1 MREVIFVK
9 QLPAAEF
16 ELMQII
22 WQNETPISTNQIISH
37 MDEGVRRKPQ
47 TILTLLTRLIE
58 RGFLESERTGK
69 ERLYTP
75 LIAREDYLTFESSQ
89 FMKRFHSNSFI
100 SLVNTLYQGNQMS
113 DKEIQEIRDWLSEKE

>member
-1 MREVIFVK
+1 MK

-16 ELMQII
+16 ALMQII
-22 WQNETPISTNQIISH
+22 WQNDTPISTNQIIAH
-37 MDEGVRRKPQ
+37 MEESARRKPQ

-58 RGFLESERTGK
+58 RGFLESERAGK

-75 LIAREDYLTFESSQ
+75 LIAREDYLAFESSQ

-100 SLVNTLYQGNQMS
+100 SLVNTLYLGNQMS
-113 DKEIQEIRDWLSEKE
+113 EKDIQEIRDWLSKKE